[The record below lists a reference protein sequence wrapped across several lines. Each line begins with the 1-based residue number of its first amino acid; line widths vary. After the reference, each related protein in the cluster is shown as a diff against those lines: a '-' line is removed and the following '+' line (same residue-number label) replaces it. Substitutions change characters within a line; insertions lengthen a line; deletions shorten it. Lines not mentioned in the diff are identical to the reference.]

1 MFEVSG
7 LKFETSGLGLKAT
20 PLAKEVLGLKF
31 DSSGQGLEG

>member
-20 PLAKEVLGLKF
+20 PLAKEGFRVKV
-31 DSSGQGLEG
+31 